1 MDREELALHKSE
13 IERLVRAF
21 AEDQF
26 AICARCILRY
36 CNVKQVFT
44 SCSYDQVVA
53 DLISLL
59 SPEDAS
65 AIGTKLSGFCSSCF
79 NVLADNFSIEKSAQ
93 IYAKV
98 KEDGFNEVRS
108 FQLQI
113 HMPVVL
119 TLRDNYFQK
128 KFNLQDEETI
138 SIKELFKI
146 FLVAK
151 LSKLLGAE
159 LNGDSNFVIGK

>member
-1 MDREELALHKSE
+1 MDRAELALHKPE
-13 IERLVRAF
+13 IESLVKAF
-21 AEDQF
+21 AGDQF

-36 CNVKQVFT
+36 CNAKQVFT
-44 SCSYDQVVA
+44 CCSYDQVVA

-59 SPEDAS
+59 SPDVAS
-65 AIGTKLSGFCSSCF
+65 AIGTKLSSFCSSCF
-79 NVLADNFSIEKSAQ
+79 NVLADNFSVEKSAQ

-98 KEDGFNEVRS
+98 KEDGFNEVKS

-113 HMPVVL
+113 HLPVVL
-119 TLRDNYFQK
+119 TLRDSYFQK
-128 KFNLQDEETI
+128 KFSLQNDEII
-138 SIKELFKI
+138 SIKELFKV

-151 LSKLLGAE
+151 LNNLLKAE